1 MADEANAL
9 SEEDWIALMVAWNK
23 VATEEGISSGD
34 IHAMIGLLRSH
45 WNLLTDIEWVREKAR
60 DE

>member
-9 SEEDWIALMVAWNK
+9 PEEDWIALMVAWNK
-23 VATEEGISSGD
+23 VATEEGIPSGD

-45 WNLLTDIEWVREKAR
+45 WKLLTNIEWVREKAR

>member
-1 MADEANAL
+1 
-9 SEEDWIALMVAWNK
+9 MVAWNK
-23 VATEEGISSGD
+23 LATEEGIPDGD

-45 WNLLTDIEWVREKAR
+45 WKLLTDIEWVREKAR